1 MGPNKN
7 PHSEGRTKINNDV
20 NYTKYCQLC
29 KYRPGCH
36 WLSVSLLE
44 KHLDSVA
51 DHKLN
56 MKHPW
61 DAFFPQKQSVFFV
74 CLLLCFFFFYHLGCL
89 VIEDLIRSLK
99 ITTRSVWDWRI
110 E

>member
-1 MGPNKN
+1 MLTIPN
-7 PHSEGRTKINNDV
+7 TV
-20 NYTKYCQLC
+20 NYANTGQGVIGY
-29 KYRPGCH
+29 
-36 WLSVSLLE
+36 LSVFLE

-61 DAFFPQKQSVFFV
+61 DAFFFTTKAMWFCLFV

>member
-1 MGPNKN
+1 MLTIPN
-7 PHSEGRTKINNDV
+7 TV
-20 NYTKYCQLC
+20 NYANTGQGVIGY
-29 KYRPGCH
+29 
-36 WLSVSLLE
+36 LSVFLE

-61 DAFFPQKQSVFFV
+61 DAFFFLPQKQCGFV
-74 CLLLCFFFFYHLGCL
+74 CLFVCFCVFFFYHLGCL